1 MFKIPTELMLSPGM
15 GWKIVHSKFFVFFSF
30 NSCPLIPIECIFFC
44 FCDLYL
50 LIIRDTNGNYTS
62 KLLVLGK
69 KRFVH
74 FHEVS

>member
-1 MFKIPTELMLSPGM
+1 MFKIPTEFTLSPGM
-15 GWKIVHSKFFVFFSF
+15 GWKTVHSTFFFFFF
-30 NSCPLIPIECIFFC
+30 NPCPLIPIKCIFFC

-69 KRFVH
+69 KRFVL
-74 FHEVS
+74 FRGVS